1 MVLTSDRPKPN
12 VPGEQ
17 MNSQAP
23 NCASPDNHPAIPEDG
38 VEQTLQEFEKL
49 VSDFAQP
56 SYFFRLYVSGTSP
69 RSALAITNVR
79 KICDQYLAAQYELE
93 VIDVYQQLQATKD
106 AQIIAVPT
114 LIKELPFPSQRFVGD
129 MSNTEKIIVGL
140 KLEGLSN
147 SLRGSL

>member
-1 MVLTSDRPKPN
+1 
-12 VPGEQ
+12 

-23 NCASPDNHPAIPEDG
+23 NSASPENVTANPEIG
-38 VEQTLQEFEKL
+38 VEQILREFEKL
-49 VSDFAQP
+49 VSDSAQP
-56 SYFFRLYVSGTSP
+56 SYLFRLYVSGTSP

-79 KICDQYLAAQYELE
+79 KICDQYLPSHYELE

-147 SLRGSL
+147 S